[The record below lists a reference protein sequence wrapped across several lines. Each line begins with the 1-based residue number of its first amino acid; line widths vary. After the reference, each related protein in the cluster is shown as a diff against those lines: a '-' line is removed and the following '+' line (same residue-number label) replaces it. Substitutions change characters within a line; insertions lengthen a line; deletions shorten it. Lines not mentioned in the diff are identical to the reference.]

1 MPNKHHK
8 RPSKP
13 VPAPDRLRRQLAA
26 APSVSGLPAV
36 ILKANED
43 RRVRRGHLWVF
54 SNEVETFPSGIGA
67 GDGVAFYTSHKEFL
81 GTGFYNPHSLIA
93 GRLIDR
99 RDLVLD
105 AAFFEGRLR
114 RAMELREMF
123 YPGSAYRWIFG
134 ESDDL
139 PGLIIDRYGDAIV
152 IESYAAGI
160 DKLLPK
166 IIEAAKLIHPW
177 KAIVLRNDVG
187 PRVLEHLP
195 QKIELLEGNL
205 EERHQFKIDGLNIS
219 ADLMGGQ
226 KTGFFFDQRDNRA
239 TAAALCKGKRV
250 ADVFSYTGG
259 FGLWAA
265 KAGAASVACVD
276 NSEPAL
282 AIAKENFRL
291 NGFSDTVRQAGAT
304 PGGDVLFE
312 KADAFDWLSVGKDKF
327 DVVVVDPPKMAPNKK
342 SLPAAIKAYVRLN
355 TLALKRVAG
364 GGFLATASCS
374 QHIEREEFRQIL
386 SRAGHESGRRVR
398 LIHWGGQAKDHPVR
412 LSMPETE
419 YLKFAI
425 LHVS

>member
-8 RPSKP
+8 RPAKA

-26 APSVSGLPAV
+26 TPSVSGLPAV

-54 SNEVETFPSGIGA
+54 SNEVETFPSEIGA
-67 GDGVAFYTSHKEFL
+67 GDAVAFYTSHKEFL

-99 RDLVLD
+99 RDITLD
-105 AAFFEGRLR
+105 TAFFEGRLR
-114 RAMELREMF
+114 RAMELRELF
-123 YPGSAYRWIFG
+123 YPGGSYRWIFG

-187 PRVLEHLP
+187 PRNLEHLP

-205 EERHQFKIDGLNIS
+205 EERHRFDLDGLS
-219 ADLMGGQ
+219 LVADLMGGQ

-239 TAAALCKGKRV
+239 TVAALCKGKRV
-250 ADVFSYTGG
+250 ADVFGYTGG
-259 FGLWAA
+259 FGLCAA
-265 KAGAASVACVD
+265 KAGAASVTCVD

-282 AIAKENFRL
+282 ALAKENARL
-291 NGFSDTVRQAGAT
+291 NGLEEKI
-304 PGGDVLFE
+304 LFE
-312 KADAFDWLSVGKDKF
+312 KADAFDWLSVGKEKF
-327 DVVVVDPPKMAPNKK
+327 DVVVVDPPKLAPNRK

-355 TLALKRVAG
+355 TLAMKRVAG

-374 QHIEREEFRQIL
+374 QHVEREEFRQIL

-398 LIHWGGQAKDHPVR
+398 LVHWGGQAKDHPVR